1 MKIISICRELSTDQ
15 NYMSLRKWS
24 AFRASVGGVDGM
36 LARVAWV
43 ECLRGWR
50 ASVCS
55 ISGVGGVLT

>member
-1 MKIISICRELSTDQ
+1 
-15 NYMSLRKWS
+15 MSLRKWS